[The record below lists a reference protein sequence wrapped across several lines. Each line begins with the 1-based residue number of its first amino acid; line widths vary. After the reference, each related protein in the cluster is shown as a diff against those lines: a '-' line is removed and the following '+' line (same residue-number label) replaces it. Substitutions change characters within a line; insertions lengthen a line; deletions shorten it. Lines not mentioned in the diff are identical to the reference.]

1 MITTVDDSTNG
12 FRHELIPIAL
22 SSSEAS
28 SKGLL
33 EATLALSSFHLGKQ
47 EEALMHKVK
56 AIKSLSTSFQGQN
69 ASRIAQFSACMML
82 CVYSVRTTL
91 SPAHMCSTGSRSLTH
106 PTRHGMYTSKAQRPY
121 RSLSPHRNGTCQVW
135 HSWTLGWS
143 TTIHFPRT
151 ATTANRRDYESKT

>member
-1 MITTVDDSTNG
+1 MTSGLMLRGDDSILSRMITTIDDDTNG

-56 AIKSLSTSFQGQN
+56 AINSLSKSFNGQN

-82 CVYSVRTTL
+82 CVYSVGTAPFI
-91 SPAHMCSTGSRSLTH
+91 SHTGSDQASGLRRIRYDMERPPPRRKDPIAVFLT
-106 PTRHGMYTSKAQRPY
+106 T
-121 RSLSPHRNGTCQVW
+121 GTQ
-135 HSWTLGWS
+135 HAGFS
-143 TTIHFPRT
+143 FPRLL
-151 ATTANRRDYESKT
+151 AGVP